1 LGSIISPYYN
11 VPLEELEYFFY
22 ENNFQLKFS
31 FKHKIYYNFL
41 RKIIPI
47 SLRHKI
53 QNKYCSNLSFKKN
66 FIYDDLVN
74 IVTNSWDR
82 NDYLFYPQNYSSSII
97 LTHDVEEQSGF
108 DFIPN
113 VIELEEKYLLRSSWN
128 IVPYKYKID
137 RGIISLI
144 QDLDHEIGI
153 HGFNHD
159 GKLYYSEK
167 IFNERAKYIND
178 AIRKYKAVGF
188 RSPQAHRN
196 LNWLQKLD
204 IQYDS
209 SCFDYDP
216 FQPFP
221 GGTGTIWPFV
231 AGKFIELPY
240 TLPQDHTLFYVLK
253 IKDIDIW
260 LNKINWIIK
269 NHGMVLLIT
278 HPDYLIKKNNLAKYE
293 ELLKYIIQLK
303 NVWHCLPKQM
313 ALWYLHRK
321 TFKDERFKV
330 YPQDQILTR

>member
-1 LGSIISPYYN
+1 MGSIISPYYN

-47 SLRHKI
+47 SFRHKI

-144 QDLDHEIGI
+144 QDLGHEIGI

-178 AIRKYKAVGF
+178 ASFLGVFFGII
-188 RSPQAHRN
+188 HRG
-196 LNWLQKLD
+196 
-204 IQYDS
+204 
-209 SCFDYDP
+209 
-216 FQPFP
+216 QPYAQGHRANAYP
-221 GGTGTIWPFV
+221 P
-231 AGKFIELPY
+231 PS
-240 TLPQDHTLFYVLK
+240 
-253 IKDIDIW
+253 
-260 LNKINWIIK
+260 
-269 NHGMVLLIT
+269 
-278 HPDYLIKKNNLAKYE
+278 
-293 ELLKYIIQLK
+293 QL
-303 NVWHCLPKQM
+303 
-313 ALWYLHRK
+313 
-321 TFKDERFKV
+321 
-330 YPQDQILTR
+330 